1 MHSVTTQMTEANFK
15 TFQHHK
21 SQKIMTYSSIIY
33 VLLTL
38 KYDSK
43 NIDIK
48 LLPVSIIDAKTM
60 LSFSTLRELHHEKLL
75 HQ

>member
-33 VLLTL
+33 SLLTQVRQQ
-38 KYDSK
+38 KY
-43 NIDIK
+43 
-48 LLPVSIIDAKTM
+48 
-60 LSFSTLRELHHEKLL
+60 RH
-75 HQ
+75 